1 MREYYKIKF
10 SIIIPAYNRAIKIPT
25 TVKSVLIQKYSNF
38 ELIIIDDGST
48 DHTEDVI
55 KNFSDTRIR
64 YIKTKNAERGA
75 ARNTGIKKAK
85 GDYIT
90 FLDSDDIVYPD
101 FLLNAYQFIEE
112 NQAPSVFHIAYE
124 IKNSSGLVTKRIIH
138 TKPINQ
144 SILEGNLLSCIGVV
158 IKNEVAKQNTFHED
172 RKLAGSEDWLLWLQ
186 ISAKHKILAC
196 NNVSAAL
203 IQHEDRSVMN
213 FDLDKLLVRTDI
225 LIQELYKNTAFRA
238 KLGLKTIEK
247 IKAHMYSYT
256 ALHAAMANKRIVSLI
271 YFFKAIKINPKEL
284 FTRRTLAIIKN
295 IF

>member
-1 MREYYKIKF
+1 MRNKF
-10 SIIIPAYNRAIKIPT
+10 SIIVPSYNRADRISETIL
-25 TVKSVLIQKYSNF
+25 SVLSQSYDSF
-38 ELIIIDDGST
+38 ELIIVDDGST
-48 DHTEDVI
+48 DLTEEVV
-55 KNFSDTRIR
+55 KKFSDTRIN
-64 YIKTKNAERGA
+64 YIKTLNAERGA
-75 ARNTGIKKAK
+75 ARNAGAQIAK
-85 GDYIT
+85 GKYIT

-112 NQAPSVFHIAYE
+112 NHAPSIFHIAYE

-213 FDLDKLLVRTDI
+213 FDLDKLLVRTNI

-247 IKAHMYSYT
+247 IKAHMFSYI
-256 ALHAAMANKRIVSLI
+256 AIHAAVAGNRLI
-271 YFFKAIKINPKEL
+271 SFNYFFKAIKINPKEL
-284 FTRRTLAIIKN
+284 FTRRTLAIVKN